1 MAVYVWEGLTQQG
14 AVKKGTR
21 KAKNQREVVQW
32 LNRQRIRPKKITQ
45 QKKDFAK
52 ALNSFFSPS
61 VKLKDVTIFCRQF
74 ATMIDAGLP
83 LVQGLDILASQ
94 QENIT
99 FKRILTEIKQ
109 EVEGGSTFAEALAK
123 HPAAFD
129 DLFVN
134 LVAAGEVGGIL
145 DTIFNRLSVY
155 MEKAVGLR
163 KKIKGAMFYPVGV
176 LCVAAVVVAVLLTKV
191 IPVFENMF
199 KDFGN
204 AELPAPTQVV
214 INISHG
220 FQNNFLFIMVGIGV
234 FIYLW
239 KLFYRSEKG
248 RAIFDRYIL
257 KMPVIGDLIR
267 KVAVARFTRTMAT
280 MLSSGVPI
288 VDALEIVRKTA
299 GNKTI
304 EDAISRVKE
313 SISEGNTMTEPLSKA
328 GVFPS
333 MVCQMIGVGEAT
345 GAMDTMLNK
354 IADFYEEEVDA
365 SVEALTSLMEPIM
378 MVFLGGIIGGLVIAM
393 YMPVFEMAGNI
404 A

>member
-14 AVKKGTR
+14 VIKKGTR

-52 ALNSFFSPS
+52 AFNSFFSPK

-94 QENIT
+94 QENPT

-109 EVEGGSTFAEALAK
+109 EVEGGSTFAEALSK

-163 KKIKGAMFYPVGV
+163 KKIKGAMFYPIAV
-176 LCVAAVVVAVLLTKV
+176 LCAAAVVIAILLTKV

-214 INISHG
+214 INISHA
-220 FQNNFLFIMVGIGV
+220 FQNNFLFIVVGIGLV
-234 FIYLW
+234 VYLW

-257 KMPVIGDLIR
+257 KAPVFGDLIR

-304 EDAISRVKE
+304 EDAISRVKD

-354 IADFYEEEVDA
+354 IADFYEEEVDT
-365 SVEALTSLMEPIM
+365 SVEALTSLMEPVM